1 MTAGMSKEAEA
12 KALEERLGLGLLAAI
27 GCFFF
32 FSTMDALAKWLG
44 ASYAVAQLVFFRSL
58 FGFIPVAVVT
68 WREGGVQKLRTK
80 RPWMHAL
87 RGVFIFGAL
96 SFYFLGLKY
105 LHLAEALAIAFT
117 APLFMT
123 ALAGPILGEK
133 VGVRRWSAVLVG
145 FVGVLVMVRPE
156 PEKLQLEA
164 LYVLAS
170 AFCFALTSL
179 TTRLLTRTETSS
191 AIMLYSTLGL
201 FLPSAAVLPFVWI
214 TPDMTALILFFLMGI
229 LGGLGLLL
237 LTTAYRNAPA
247 SVIAPFEYSALIW
260 AVLFGWIGWKQFPE
274 PSVWYGSVIVAA
286 AGLYIAQREARLKK
300 QALQAAAA
308 KG

>member
-1 MTAGMSKEAEA
+1 MSKETDA
-12 KALEERLGLGLLAAI
+12 KAVEERLGLGILAAVA
-27 GCFFF
+27 CFFF
-32 FSTMDALAKWLG
+32 FSSMDALAKWLG
-44 ASYAVAQLVFFRSL
+44 ATYAVTQLVFFRSL

-68 WREGGVQKLRTK
+68 WREGGVHKLKTK
-80 RPWMHAL
+80 RPWLHAL
-87 RGVFIFGAL
+87 RGLLIFGAL
-96 SFYFLGLKY
+96 SFFFEGLKY

-133 VGVRRWSAVLVG
+133 VGLRRWSAVLVG

-156 PEKLQLEA
+156 PENLQLEG
-164 LYVLAS
+164 LYILAS

-201 FLPSAAVLPFVWI
+201 FIPSAAALPFFWI
-214 TPDMTALILFFLMGI
+214 TPDLGALGLFFLMGM

-286 AGLYIAQREARLKK
+286 AGLYIARREASLKK
-300 QALQAAAA
+300 QSRQAAAA

>member
-1 MTAGMSKEAEA
+1 MTAAMPKEI
-12 KALEERLGLGLLAAI
+12 EEHLGVGLLAALA
-27 GCFFF
+27 CFFF
-32 FSTMDALAKWLG
+32 FSSVDALAKWLG
-44 ASYAVAQLVFFRSL
+44 ASYAITQLVFFRSL

-68 WREGGVQKLRTK
+68 WREGGLAKLRTG
-80 RPWMHAL
+80 RPWLHAL
-87 RGVFIFGAL
+87 RGCFIFGAL

-105 LHLAEALAIAFT
+105 LHLAEALVIAFT

-133 VGVRRWSAVLVG
+133 VGPRRWLAVLFG

-156 PEKLQLEA
+156 PEKLQIEA

-179 TTRLLTRTETSS
+179 TTRLLTRSETSS

-201 FLPSAAVLPFVWI
+201 FVPTSLIMPFVWI
-214 TPDMTALILFFLMGI
+214 TPDFEALILFFLMGI
-229 LGGLGLLL
+229 FGGLGLLL
-237 LTTAYRNAPA
+237 LTTAYRNASA
-247 SVIAPFEYSALIW
+247 SIIAPFEYSALIW

-274 PSVWYGSVIVAA
+274 PSVWYGSLIVAG

-300 QALQAAAA
+300 QVIQAA